1 MFPTSA
7 LTTPTVAA
15 VTMPAVMALVALSVA
30 VTTVI
35 AVAVSRRAVRA
46 AWARGRL
53 EGDVE
58 SGVATATLKQ
68 RAEDLT
74 ERLAGT
80 EARLHEMEAAFRA
93 LQGRSGA
100 LEATAAR
107 VPDLEEEVA
116 RLRNRIDEA
125 GREREAAEKR
135 NAGLESELREIRA
148 REPEVR
154 EALRRELAQFL
165 DDKGKSFSRQN
176 TETLE
181 AILVPLR
188 ERIREFEKK
197 VDDTSREGRDQHVQL
212 KTQIEGLLGMNQRL
226 SLEAQN
232 LAQALKGEN
241 KTGGNWGELVL
252 ERVLESSG
260 LEKGREYRVQPGY
273 AGEEGLQRPDVVID
287 LPDNRHLVVDSK
299 LSLVAYE
306 RYCAAPDAATAEAAL
321 DAHIQ
326 SIRLHLE
333 QLSAKKYQDLH
344 ALNSVDF
351 VFLFMP
357 VEPAFIEASKR
368 DPGLFQT
375 AFARNI
381 VIVSPSTLLATLRT
395 VASIWKQEHQN
406 RNVREIARQATALY
420 DKFVGFLGDLD
431 KVGRALGTAQETFAE
446 AKSKLST
453 GRGNLVARVEAIRKL
468 GAKSGKTIPDSWR
481 DASGHAGVDAD
492 EAPDEPAAG
501 NPSLTFDGS
510 PS

>member
-1 MFPTSA
+1 MLLNLILCFLLVVVVITAVVFSRGAARTA
-7 LTTPTVAA
+7 L
-15 VTMPAVMALVALSVA
+15 M
-30 VTTVI
+30 
-35 AVAVSRRAVRA
+35 
-46 AWARGRL
+46 
-53 EGDVE
+53 
-58 SGVATATLKQ
+58 
-68 RAEDLT
+68 
-74 ERLAGT
+74 
-80 EARLHEMEAAFRA
+80 
-93 LQGRSGA
+93 QGRNGA
-100 LEATAAR
+100 LEATAQR
-107 VPDLEEEVA
+107 VPVLEEEVGA
-116 RLRNRIDEA
+116 LRDRVEA
-125 GREREAAEKR
+125 VGRDLAAAERR

-165 DDKGKSFSRQN
+165 DEKGKSFSRQN

-188 ERIREFEKK
+188 ERIRDFEKK

-226 SLEAQN
+226 SVEAQN

-241 KTGGNWGELVL
+241 KKGGNWGELVL

-306 RYCAAPDAATAEAAL
+306 RYCAAPDATTAEAAL

-326 SIRLHLE
+326 SIRLHID
-333 QLSAKKYQDLH
+333 QLSAKRYQDLH

-368 DPGLFQT
+368 DPDLFQA

-431 KVGRALGTAQETFAE
+431 KVGKALGTAQETFAD
-446 AKSKLST
+446 AKAKLAT
-453 GRGNLVARVEAIRKL
+453 GRGNLVARVEAIRRL
-468 GAKSGKTIPDSWR
+468 GAKSGKTIPASWR
-481 DASGHAGVDAD
+481 EASAGTDADTDADADAD
-492 EAPDEPAAG
+492 EEPGARADD
-501 NPSLTFDGS
+501 PPPLSFDGPRS
-510 PS
+510 